1 MENVFRALGDPSRRL
16 LLDKLF
22 EEDGQTL
29 RELVSHLEMSR
40 FGVMKHLKV
49 LEEANLVVTRKV
61 GREKHHYLNPVPI
74 REMQERWVSKF
85 AEPWVS
91 ALTGLKAT
99 LEAETMAGQPKH
111 VFQVYIRCSA
121 ERLWETIT
129 TPALSRGF
137 FAERFESDFETGSS
151 YVLASKEQD
160 YVRGEVLEAEPPHR
174 LVMSWDER
182 HGSMIDDPVT
192 RVTWEIE
199 PDGEI
204 CKLTLTHDEFE
215 TENETFRSVGG
226 GWPRVLS
233 SLKSLVETGEGLPH
247 D

>member
-1 MENVFRALGDPSRRL
+1 MEEVFRALGDPSRRL

-22 EEDGQTL
+22 ERDGQTL

-61 GREKHHYLNPVPI
+61 GREKYHYLNPVPI
-74 REMQERWVSKF
+74 RELQERWVSKF

-99 LEAETMAGQPKH
+99 LEAETMTEQPKH
-111 VFQVYIRCSA
+111 VFQVYIRCSP

-129 TPALSRGF
+129 TPELSRQF
-137 FAERFESDFETGSS
+137 FSESFGPDFEAGAEYTLGSEDVT
-151 YVLASKEQD
+151 YVKGTIL
-160 YVRGEVLEAEPPHR
+160 EVEPPRR

-199 PDGEI
+199 PDGDV

-215 TENETFRSVGG
+215 SENETFRSVGG

>member
-1 MENVFRALGDPSRRL
+1 MEQVFRALGDPSRRL

-22 EEDGQTL
+22 ERDGQTL
-29 RELVSHLEMSR
+29 HELVAHLEMSR

-74 REMQERWVSKF
+74 RELQERWVSKF

-91 ALTGLKAT
+91 ALTSLKAT
-99 LEAETMAGQPKH
+99 LEAETMADQPKH
-111 VFQVYIRCSA
+111 VFQVYIRCTP

-129 TPALSRGF
+129 TPKLSRQF
-137 FAERFESDFETGSS
+137 FSERFGPDFHQGADYT
-151 YVLASKEQD
+151 LASDDEI
-160 YVRGEVLEAEPPHR
+160 YVQGTILEVDPPRR
-174 LVMSWDER
+174 LVMTWDER
-182 HGSMIDDPVT
+182 HESMIDDPVT

-199 PDGEI
+199 PDGDI
-204 CKLTLTHDEFE
+204 CKLTLTHDDFE
-215 TENETFRSVGG
+215 SETETFRSVGG
-226 GWPRVLS
+226 GWPKVLS
-233 SLKSLVETGEGLPH
+233 SLKSLIETGEGLPH

>member
-1 MENVFRALGDPSRRL
+1 MEDVFRALGDPSRRL

-22 EEDGQTL
+22 ERDGQTL
-29 RELVSHLEMSR
+29 GDLVAHLEMSR

-61 GREKHHYLNPVPI
+61 GREKYHYLNPVPI

-99 LEAETMAGQPKH
+99 LEADQMTEQPKH
-111 VFQVYIRCSA
+111 VFQIYIRCTP

-129 TPALSRGF
+129 TPDISQRF
-137 FAERFESDFETGSS
+137 FSERFGPDFTPGAEYT
-151 YVLASKEQD
+151 LASGDEV
-160 YVRGEVLEAEPPHR
+160 YVKGTILEAEPPRR
-174 LVMSWDER
+174 LVMSWDELAE
-182 HGSMIDDPVT
+182 SMAADPVT

-199 PDGEI
+199 PQGDV
-204 CKLTLTHDEFE
+204 CKLTLTHDEFQSQ
-215 TENETFRSVGG
+215 NETFRSVGG
-226 GWPRVLS
+226 GWPKVLS
-233 SLKSLVETGEGLPH
+233 SLKSLVETGEGLI
-247 D
+247 DD